1 MRGIASF
8 VNQDMSDWYIR
19 SDPEQSGRSPN
30 TGMKIFDWTARS
42 SLQCADGL
50 LGYGFSNVWF
60 RMEFDDE
67 KMNENAGM
75 FLQKAESGLQA
86 AHVSPWKDELRIFL
100 QSLLDFSTGIMWRQG
115 MRTSAGP
122 PTRRCT

>member
-1 MRGIASF
+1 
-8 VNQDMSDWYIR
+8 
-19 SDPEQSGRSPN
+19 
-30 TGMKIFDWTARS
+30 MKIFDWTGPES

-75 FLQKAESGLQA
+75 FLQKAENQVYKQL
-86 AHVSPWKDELRIFL
+86 HVSPWKDELRIFL
-100 QSLLDFSTGIMWRQG
+100 RSLLDFYSPASCGGR
-115 MRTSAGP
+115 RTRPSAGP